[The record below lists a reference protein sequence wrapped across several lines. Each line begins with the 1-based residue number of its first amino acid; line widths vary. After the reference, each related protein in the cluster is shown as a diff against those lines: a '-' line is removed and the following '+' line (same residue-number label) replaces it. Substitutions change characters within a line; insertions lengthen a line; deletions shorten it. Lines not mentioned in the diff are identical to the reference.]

1 MVYVLNI
8 FEFNSTYLFKS
19 IFKIITDTDDS
30 IDLTE
35 GSFTFLKQK
44 LRIFASQNL
53 TDFFDDPEI
62 IHWCR
67 LSLRCF

>member
-8 FEFNSTYLFKS
+8 VEFNSTYLFKS
-19 IFKIITDTDDS
+19 IFKVITDTDDT

-44 LRIFASQNL
+44 LRIFTSQNL
-53 TDFFDDPEI
+53 TDFFDNPKI
-62 IHWCR
+62 FH
-67 LSLRCF
+67 